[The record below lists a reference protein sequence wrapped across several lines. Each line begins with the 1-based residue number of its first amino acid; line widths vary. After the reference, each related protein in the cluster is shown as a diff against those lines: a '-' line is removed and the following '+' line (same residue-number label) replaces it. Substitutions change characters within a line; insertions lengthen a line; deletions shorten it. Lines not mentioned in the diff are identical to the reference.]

1 MSILRTS
8 SLPKSA
14 IGLALLALSWLIIA
28 CSSGQSSASA
38 LTQTPPS
45 KAESISQGGASAPTQ
60 APPSKAGPSATVGT
74 EAPAFVL
81 KDVEDHEVS
90 LASYRGQVVI
100 LVFSNHYALGDE
112 LAWYADRYPELK
124 GKPGLAVLTVMNRT
138 EMPPHPD
145 DLLKLIQRNLAKVND
160 LPMPLIDW
168 DGKVSE
174 SYGDSTELTIVIVD
188 QEGIIR
194 YKHAGP
200 EAGSG
205 VEFESMLK
213 EVLQ

>member
-1 MSILRTS
+1 MNTLKTSI
-8 SLPKSA
+8 SLKFA
-14 IGLALLALSWLIIA
+14 IGLALLALSLLITA
-28 CSSGQSSASA
+28 CSISQSSASA
-38 LTQTPPS
+38 PAQAAAS
-45 KAESISQGGASAPTQ
+45 KADPGV
-60 APPSKAGPSATVGT
+60 TVGT

-90 LASYRGQVVI
+90 LVSYRGRVVI

-124 GKPGLAVLTVMNRT
+124 GKPGLAVLTMMNRT

-145 DLLKLIQRNLAKVND
+145 DLLKLIQQNTAKVND

-174 SYGDSTELTIVIVD
+174 SYGVPTDLTIVIID

-194 YKHAGP
+194 YKQIGS
-200 EAGSG
+200 EAGRG
-205 VEFESMLK
+205 IEFESMLK

>member
-8 SLPKSA
+8 SLPKFA
-14 IGLALLALSWLIIA
+14 IGLALLALPLLIIA
-28 CSSGQSSASA
+28 CSSGQGSASVS
-38 LTQTPPS
+38 TQS
-45 KAESISQGGASAPTQ
+45 
-60 APPSKAGPSATVGT
+60 PPSKAGPSATVGT
-74 EAPAFVL
+74 EAPTFVL
-81 KDVEDHEVS
+81 KDVEDREVS

-100 LVFSNHYALGDE
+100 LVFSNHYALGDQ
-112 LAWYADRYPELK
+112 LAWYADHYPGLK
-124 GKPGLAVLTVMNRT
+124 GKSGLAVFTVMNRM

-174 SYGDSTELTIVIVD
+174 SYGVPTDLTIVIVD

-194 YKHAGP
+194 YKQSGP

-205 VEFESMLK
+205 IEFEATLK